1 MSNKRFRVAC
11 LGILISACLSP
22 LSLFPV
28 QDLETGKLIENV
40 ICQADPGHSYAL
52 YLPSS
57 FDPGKKWPILFL
69 FDPGARGPLAV
80 AAFMEAAETYGWVL
94 IGSNNSRN
102 GPQRDNG
109 LAAQAIWAD
118 ALARLPL
125 DARRIY
131 ASGFSGGAR
140 AASAFPLY
148 VGRAIAGVVG
158 CGAGIATGL
167 EPGGLKAA
175 AYFGLAGLA
184 DFNYGEMKGL
194 DLALDPSG
202 LSHRFYYFEGTHD
215 WPDPASCARAAG
227 WMEVTAMKQGL
238 RPKDPALAETVIGRE
253 LDDARML
260 EDAGRIYWAGERLE
274 AAALLAQGLD
284 LDLAGSQDLASRVA
298 KLKARKEYRQFLDAE
313 RARDRKEAEFRPGFG
328 QAFGAV
334 EDPETGGPPA
344 VPKVLQEMR
353 ISFLR
358 KDAKTAKTIEERSLA
373 SRLLFEF
380 SFAAQA
386 RAAALSDAR
395 DLSRSAAYWDLAI
408 AACEEGLPREKGL
421 YFNRACVA
429 AVSGDKKT
437 ALKCLS
443 SAVDKGFA
451 DLGLLESAGELDPI
465 RDTAG
470 FREIVER
477 IKKARADRSGEQDRG
492 EIGGHDTYSPFR
504 ELGNGYHVPHFLAEK

>member
-1 MSNKRFRVAC
+1 MTRTGRLPVLLSVPVAAAALSVCFTHAQEFAPGTLVERIVC
-11 LGILISACLSP
+11 LRDAG
-22 LSLFPV
+22 
-28 QDLETGKLIENV
+28 Q
-40 ICQADPGHSYAL
+40 SYAL

-57 FDPGKKWPILFL
+57 FDPAETWPVLFL
-69 FDPGARGPLAV
+69 FDSGARGPLAV
-80 AAFMEAAETYGWVL
+80 EAFREAAETYGWIL

-109 LAAQAIWAD
+109 LAAQAVWAD
-118 ALARLPL
+118 ALTRLPL
-125 DARRIY
+125 DGRRTY

-140 AASAFPLY
+140 VASAFPEFI
-148 VGRAIAGVVG
+148 GRTIAGVIG
-158 CGAGIATGL
+158 CGAGLASGI

-194 DLALDPSG
+194 DRALDPAG
-202 LSHRFYYFEGTHD
+202 VPHRFLFFEGSHD
-215 WPDPASCARAAG
+215 WPDPASVSRALG
-227 WMEVTAMKQGL
+227 WMEVMAMKLGV
-238 RPKDPALAETVIGRE
+238 RPKDQALAAAVVGVELGEARTLDGDGRVF
-253 LDDARML
+253 
-260 EDAGRIYWAGERLE
+260 WAVERLE
-274 AAALLAQGLD
+274 AAAHLAEALGLAD
-284 LDLAGSQDLASRVA
+284 TGDLAARIEG
-298 KLKARKEYRQFLDAE
+298 LKARKEFGQFLEAE
-313 RARDRKEAEFRPGFG
+313 RARDRKEADFRTGFG

-344 VPKVLQEMR
+344 VPKVLQEMG

-358 KDAKTAKTIEERSLA
+358 KDAKAARTVEERSLA

-380 SFAAQA
+380 SFAAQT
-386 RAAALSDAR
+386 RAAALFDAR
-395 DLSRSAAYWDLAI
+395 DLSRAAVYWDLAI
-408 AACEEGLPREKGL
+408 AACETGLPREKGL

-429 AVSGDKKT
+429 AASGDRRT

-451 DLGLLESAGELDPI
+451 DLGLLERAGELDSI

-477 IKKARADRSGEQDRG
+477 VRTKTSPDKK
-492 EIGGHDTYSPFR
+492 
-504 ELGNGYHVPHFLAEK
+504 